1 MSNIVLFFGFYCS
14 LIIVYCCLVCTLVAN
29 SADPQVMD
37 RAGETVL
44 HWACKSEEENDEMVK
59 LVLEK

>member
-1 MSNIVLFFGFYCS
+1 
-14 LIIVYCCLVCTLVAN
+14 VAN
-29 SADPQVMD
+29 FADPHVMD